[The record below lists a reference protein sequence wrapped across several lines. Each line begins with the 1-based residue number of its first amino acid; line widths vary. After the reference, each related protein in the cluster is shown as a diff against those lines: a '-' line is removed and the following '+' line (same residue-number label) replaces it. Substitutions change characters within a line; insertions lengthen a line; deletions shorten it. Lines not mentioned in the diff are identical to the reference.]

1 MDSGVSA
8 LTAAAKAAVEQ
19 YGAGE
24 DGCLCQVATRH
35 GVVDLMPSAEDGQN
49 WSEHVGTY
57 H

>member
-49 WSEHVGTY
+49 W
-57 H
+57 